1 MSKNKVSVII
11 VTYNSQNYIDS
22 AMKAL
27 KEQGDSVYQ
36 IIIVDTGSENLHY
49 LDPYKSDP
57 RVKIQAI
64 EKESGFC
71 RGNNVGYELV
81 DPSTDYVM
89 LLNPDAFLGPDYF
102 KKAIAFMENNP
113 KAGAVSGKILG
124 YDIKKKQPTGLY
136 DTTGIFVTWYGR
148 WYDRGQG
155 QEVSDTLYTEQET
168 VPALCGALFFIRKA
182 ALDTVLIQEKWIF
195 DPSFYM
201 YKEDIDLS
209 LRLRR
214 TGWTLWYDPE
224 LVAYHCRGWN
234 SDRSKM
240 QRLMRLCS
248 ARNDLRINLKRL
260 QPIGVLYSLA
270 KYLAVLFFDL

>member
-1 MSKNKVSVII
+1 MKVSVII

-22 AMKAL
+22 AMRAL
-27 KEQGDSVYQ
+27 NEQGESVHQ

-49 LDPYKSDP
+49 LDAYKGDM
-57 RVKIQAI
+57 RVQILAI

-71 RGNNVGYELV
+71 CGNNVGYQLV
-81 DPSTDYVM
+81 DASADYVM
-89 LLNPDAFLGPDYF
+89 LLNPDAFLGPGYF
-102 KKAIAFMENNP
+102 KKAIEFMQKHP
-113 KAGAVSGKILG
+113 KAGAVSGKTLG
-124 YDIKKKQPTGLY
+124 YDIRKNQPTGLY

-155 QEVSDTLYTEQET
+155 QEVTNSLYTELET
-168 VPALCGALFFIRKA
+168 VPAICGAVYFARKA
-182 ALDTVLIQEKWIF
+182 ALDCVLLTGKAIF

-214 TGWTLWYDPE
+214 AGWTLWYYPE

-260 QPIGVLYSLA
+260 QPIGVLYSLT